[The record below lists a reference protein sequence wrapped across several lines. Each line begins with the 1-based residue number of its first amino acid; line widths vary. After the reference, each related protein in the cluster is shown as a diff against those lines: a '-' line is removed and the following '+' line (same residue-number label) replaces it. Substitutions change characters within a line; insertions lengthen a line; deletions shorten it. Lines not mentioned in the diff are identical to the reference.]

1 MSAKRNSIKNFVVSE
16 QEKNPFGQT
25 VKTLE
30 QRPKSSSSSNAKSR
44 SSLGSKMRKS
54 TGKSAV
60 NKTNAMSQPRGQ
72 AALHH
77 GKSSL
82 LEDEGDTDEV
92 EKEMMMLE

>member
-1 MSAKRNSIKNFVVSE
+1 
-16 QEKNPFGQT
+16 
-25 VKTLE
+25 
-30 QRPKSSSSSNAKSR
+30 
-44 SSLGSKMRKS
+44 
-54 TGKSAV
+54 
-60 NKTNAMSQPRGQ
+60 MSQPRGQ